1 MICCDIDNGA
11 GRAQDRAPTV
21 PGGDGIFSKHFIA
34 EKVVECYS
42 LLVHTKPY
50 YSAL

>member
-1 MICCDIDNGA
+1 MICCDIYNGA

-21 PGGDGIFSKHFIA
+21 PGHGIFSQYFIA
-34 EKVVECYS
+34 EIFGELDSS
-42 LLVHTKPY
+42 LVRMKPY